1 MSDENERK
9 VEDLER
15 RLSSEKESHTYN
27 VFFLILIIGL
37 AVVAFITGG
46 SGWGMLMGGWFVV
59 VLAWFI
65 AKWATSNNRN

>member
-15 RLSSEKESHTYN
+15 RLSSEKESHTGN
-27 VFFLILIIGL
+27 VFVLLLIIGL
-37 AVVAFITGG
+37 AVVVLITGG